1 MIRAQEK
8 TMAIKIFSPF
18 DEGEV
23 VAPRDETPA
32 DLEGVHSCE
41 KREPYAL
48 MVLGDSMEPEFVE
61 PEIIT
66 IEPEQPPRDGS
77 YVVAWHN
84 DEYIFRQLLI
94 RDDQWIIHPLNP
106 NYPDQLLSGP
116 EAVKG
121 VITQKKSPGGR
132 KNTKS
137 YL

>member
-1 MIRAQEK
+1 
-8 TMAIKIFSPF
+8 MAVNRFSPF
-18 DEGEV
+18 DEGEL

-32 DLEGVHSCE
+32 DLEGVESCE

-61 PEIIT
+61 EEIIT
-66 IEPEQPPRDGS
+66 IEPEHAPQDGS
-77 YVVAWHN
+77 YVVAWH
-84 DEYIFRQLLI
+84 DEEYIFRQLLI
-94 RDDQWIIHPLNP
+94 RDEQWIIHALKEG
-106 NYPDQLLSGP
+106 YPDQVLSGP

-137 YL
+137 YI